1 MFLELMNFF
10 VVYISSTDLTDQ
22 TEVVLKGWERL
33 LYENKPV
40 SSFVTGDILDVILV
54 TTGLLRVF
62 ASL

>member
-10 VVYISSTDLTDQ
+10 VVYIFSTDLTDQ

-40 SSFVTGDILDVILV
+40 SPFVTGDVLDVILV

>member
-1 MFLELMNFF
+1 MFLELMIFF

-40 SSFVTGDILDVILV
+40 SPFVTGDILDVILV

>member
-10 VVYISSTDLTDQ
+10 VFYISSTDLTDQ

-40 SSFVTGDILDVILV
+40 SPFVTGDILDVILV

>member
-33 LYENKPV
+33 LYENKSV
-40 SSFVTGDILDVILV
+40 SPFVTGDVLDVILV

>member
-33 LYENKPV
+33 LHENKPV
-40 SSFVTGDILDVILV
+40 SPFVTGDILDVILV
-54 TTGLLRVF
+54 TTGLPRVF

>member
-10 VVYISSTDLTDQ
+10 VVYISSTGLTDQ

-40 SSFVTGDILDVILV
+40 SPFVTGDVLDVILV